1 MKRKA
6 RLLGVRYANAGFF
19 KQGAA
24 MSEYISFDSHKRY
37 TLAEREEASSG
48 RVKQQRIDHRPGA
61 IKSYLAQVKPGTPVA
76 VEATGN
82 WYWIVSE
89 IEQAKMV
96 PKLVHPRKA
105 KLMMGMIN
113 KTDKLDVHGLNRL
126 QRNGTLPTVWIA
138 PGELRDLRE
147 LTRVRM
153 VLSRQRGSL
162 KNRIQATLAKYGLVV
177 EEVSDVFGVAGRKR
191 IDGLIEQLPPHTQW
205 TTKLLLAQLDFVQKQ
220 LDEHEKRLGE
230 LLKQTPAMQLLDTLP
245 GVAVILSAVMAL
257 EIGPVERF
265 ASGERLASYAGT
277 TPRVISSGGKTRHGQ
292 LRPDVNRYLKW
303 AYMEAANVVAMNNKR
318 WPDRHVACLYRRL
331 KEKKGHAKAIGAVAR
346 HLAEASWHVLSRK
359 ESYRDPSVAGPSQQG
374 VSAVSS

>member
-1 MKRKA
+1 MKRKV

-61 IKSYLAQVKPGTPVA
+61 IKSYLAQVEPGTAVA

-89 IEQAKMV
+89 IEQAKLV

-191 IDGLIEQLPPHTQW
+191 MDGLIDQLPPHTQW

-220 LDEHEKRLGE
+220 LDEHEERLVQ

-245 GVAVILSAVMAL
+245 GVGTILSAVMAL
-257 EIGPVERF
+257 EIGPVDRF

-277 TPRVISSGGKTRHGQ
+277 TPRVISSGGKTRYGQ

-346 HLAEASWHVLSRK
+346 HLAEASWHVLNRK
-359 ESYRDPSVAGPSQQG
+359 ESYRDPSIAGPSQQG

>member
-1 MKRKA
+1 MK
-6 RLLGVRYANAGFF
+6 
-19 KQGAA
+19 
-24 MSEYISFDSHKRY
+24 EYISFDSHKRY
-37 TLAEREEASSG
+37 TLAEREQIESG
-48 RVKQQRIDHRPGA
+48 RVKQQRIEHRPGA
-61 IKSYLAQVKPGTPVA
+61 IAAYLAGAQPGRGVA

-82 WYWIVSE
+82 WYWIVAE
-89 IEQAKMV
+89 IERARLV
-96 PKLVHPRKA
+96 PRLVHPRKA

-162 KNRIQATLAKYGLVV
+162 KNRIQATLAKWGLVV
-177 EEVSDVFGVAGRKR
+177 EEVSDVFGLAGRVQ
-191 IDGLIEQLPPHTQW
+191 IQGLLDQLPPHTAW
-205 TTKLLLAQLDFVQKQ
+205 SSRLLLEQLDFVQKQ
-220 LDEHEKRLGE
+220 SDEHEKRLLE
-230 LLKQTPAMQLLDTLP
+230 LLKQTPAMQLLKTLP
-245 GVAVILSAVMAL
+245 GVGVILSAVMAL
-257 EIGPVERF
+257 EIGQVDRF

-318 WPDRHVACLYRRL
+318 WPDRHAARLYRRL
-331 KEKKGHAKAIGAVAR
+331 RENKGHAKAIGAVAR
-346 HLAEASWHVLSRK
+346 HLAEASWHVLTRK
-359 ESYRDPSVAGPSQQG
+359 ESYRDPAVTGPSQQG

>member
-1 MKRKA
+1 
-6 RLLGVRYANAGFF
+6 
-19 KQGAA
+19 

-89 IEQAKMV
+89 IEQAQMV
-96 PKLVHPRKA
+96 PQLVHPRKA

-153 VLSRQRGSL
+153 VLSRQRASL

-177 EEVSDVFGVAGRKR
+177 EDVSDVFGVAGRKR
-191 IDGLIEQLPPHTQW
+191 IDGLIDQLPPHTQW
-205 TTKLLLAQLDFVQKQ
+205 TTRLLLAQLDFVQKQ
-220 LDEHEKRLGE
+220 LDEHEERLGD

-245 GVAVILSAVMAL
+245 GVGAILSAVMAL

-277 TPRVISSGGKTRHGQ
+277 TPRVISSGGKTRHGP